1 MISNLWAGFHP
12 YEDQLSVITVEC
24 SMQRRGLEEQGQ
36 EKIGS
41 QISIA
46 LHYSLR
52 VLLARMK

>member
-1 MISNLWAGFHP
+1 
-12 YEDQLSVITVEC
+12 
-24 SMQRRGLEEQGQ
+24 MQRRGLEEQGQ

-52 VLLARMK
+52 VLLARMKWDPDLNQLFWLLQQ